1 MRAWLVMRWLGLDFD
16 EVTVGLYTPASRAE
30 VRALGGATG
39 LVPVLRAGPLAVWD
53 TLAIFEL
60 LHEAHGG
67 VWPDDA
73 AARARARS
81 LAGEVHSG
89 MNALRAAMPVNTR
102 ARGRKAKLTP
112 QAEAEIGRVA
122 EIWTAAEGPWLF
134 GAFGGADIMFAPIAT
149 RFQTYGVTLA
159 EPARAYGE
167 RLLGHPLVAEW
178 LALGAAESDVIPR
191 LEVG

>member
-1 MRAWLVMRWLGLDFD
+1 M
-16 EVTVGLYTPASRAE
+16 
-30 VRALGGATG
+30 
-39 LVPVLRAGPLAVWD
+39 PVLRAGPLVVWD
-53 TLAIFEL
+53 TLAIFEH

-73 AARARARS
+73 VARARARS
-81 LAGEVHSG
+81 LAAEVHAG

-102 ARGRKAKLTP
+102 ARRRKAKLTP
-112 QAEAEIGRVA
+112 EAEAEIGRVA
-122 EIWTAAEGPWLF
+122 EVWSAAEAPWLF

-159 EPARAYGE
+159 GTAQAYGE

-178 LALGAAESDVIPR
+178 LALAETDVIPL